1 MIFFLGFIT
10 GAAAMALVLGLYD
23 VLTRDQ
29 IEEDELPKISFN
41 HLYPKDII
49 LCDRKECLIDKLNK
63 MYGTGYMSTD
73 GYMSSDGIYTEER
86 RYQ

>member
-29 IEEDELPKISFN
+29 IEEVDEE
-41 HLYPKDII
+41 YV
-49 LCDRKECLIDKLNK
+49 
-63 MYGTGYMSTD
+63 
-73 GYMSSDGIYTEER
+73 
-86 RYQ
+86 

>member
-29 IEEDELPKISFN
+29 IEEDDAPTATIYDARTGE
-41 HLYPKDII
+41 
-49 LCDRKECLIDKLNK
+49 RKEYRL
-63 MYGTGYMSTD
+63 
-73 GYMSSDGIYTEER
+73 
-86 RYQ
+86 